1 MKSKLIAITLALLC
15 VGCATRREKAI
26 TYMNDNP
33 EDLAAL
39 CASNFP
45 PKIEYKPGKTIHT
58 SDTVYTEGEKVPCP
72 PNEKGEVVYVRGRNM
87 IVRDTVFKTDT
98 AIVRDLAFEQVLRTT
113 IEDLNRDGIKKDA
126 KISSIKKTRN
136 ISFWVNGIFL
146 VLGLGYAAIKRYM
159 P

>member
-1 MKSKLIAITLALLC
+1 MLC

-33 EDLAAL
+33 DDLAAL

-58 SDTVYTEGEKVPCP
+58 SDTVYTEGEKIPCP

-87 IVRDTVFKTDT
+87 IVRDTVFKTDFQYT
-98 AIVRDLAFEQVLRTT
+98 PVGRAGNERIHDKAFVASWATY
-113 IEDLNRDGIKKDA
+113 
-126 KISSIKKTRN
+126 
-136 ISFWVNGIFL
+136 F
-146 VLGLGYAAIKRYM
+146 
-159 P
+159 